1 MHIRGGFA
9 LEGEMQKETV
19 ALYKSHIQEASDLP

>member
-1 MHIRGGFA
+1 MRIRGGFA